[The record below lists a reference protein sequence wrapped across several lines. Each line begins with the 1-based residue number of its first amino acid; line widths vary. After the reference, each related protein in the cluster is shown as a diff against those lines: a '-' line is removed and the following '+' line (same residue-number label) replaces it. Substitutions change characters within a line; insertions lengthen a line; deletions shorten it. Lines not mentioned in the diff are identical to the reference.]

1 MNSTRFYRF
10 AGVGCIIVV
19 MLTVATD
26 PQFLSPGAL
35 LIAALGVALTPLGM
49 NHPLW
54 AAAAYSVLFAICGWH
69 PEWRSLLLLA
79 WSAVIVG
86 LISYRRPWTHA
97 VIPGLVLVLLS
108 IVDPTQGVLASLD
121 LFSFLLVAAFN
132 VAGIIVGVSLKK
144 ARQRQQAA
152 EQRSQEYRHALMTTL
167 HDSVATTLTSVV
179 MRSETLGLMGTDPK
193 LKENSAAIA
202 DDARKAMGEVRD
214 LLRLMKNEDQPL
226 LKKARSTAAEELEEM
241 QSFLHSH
248 GFDCT
253 VEGRRG
259 KLARTMALPNDLHL
273 VFSELCA
280 NLIKYTAADSQIAI
294 VFKRNHRG
302 IDIQIRS
309 VIAKAQADQHITT
322 GLGISEIQKRVAAAN
337 GTFSSGPKNG
347 MWISTLYIPLSSM
360 VRR

>member
-35 LIAALGVALTPLGM
+35 LLAALGVALTPLGM

-132 VAGIIVGVSLKK
+132 VAGIIVGAVSYTHL
-144 ARQRQQAA
+144 
-152 EQRSQEYRHALMTTL
+152 TL
-167 HDSVATTLTSVV
+167 PT
-179 MRSETLGLMGTDPK
+179 
-193 LKENSAAIA
+193 I
-202 DDARKAMGEVRD
+202 
-214 LLRLMKNEDQPL
+214 LR
-226 LKKARSTAAEELEEM
+226 
-241 QSFLHSH
+241 
-248 GFDCT
+248 
-253 VEGRRG
+253 V
-259 KLARTMALPNDLHL
+259 
-273 VFSELCA
+273 
-280 NLIKYTAADSQIAI
+280 
-294 VFKRNHRG
+294 
-302 IDIQIRS
+302 
-309 VIAKAQADQHITT
+309 
-322 GLGISEIQKRVAAAN
+322 
-337 GTFSSGPKNG
+337 
-347 MWISTLYIPLSSM
+347 
-360 VRR
+360 

>member
-1 MNSTRFYRF
+1 MNSTRFYLF

-26 PQFLSPGAL
+26 PSVLTPGAL
-35 LIAALGVALTPLGM
+35 LLAALGVALTPLGM

-69 PEWRSLLLLA
+69 PEWRSFLLVA

-97 VIPGLVLVLLS
+97 VIPGVVLVLLS
-108 IVDPTQGVLASLD
+108 IIDPIHGILASLD
-121 LFSFLLVAAFN
+121 LFSFLLVAAIN

-167 HDSVATTLTSVV
+167 HDSVATTLTSVI
-179 MRSETLGLMGTDPK
+179 MRSETLGLLETNPK
-193 LKENSAAIA
+193 VAENATSIA

-214 LLRLMKNEDQPL
+214 LLRLMKNEDAPL
-226 LKKARSTAAEELEEM
+226 PNAARSTIAEELEEM
-241 QSFLHSH
+241 QSFLKSH
-248 GFDCT
+248 GFECT
-253 VEGRRG
+253 VKGKLG
-259 KLARTMALPNDLHL
+259 KLARSMALPNDLHL
-273 VFSELCA
+273 VFSELSA
-280 NLIKYTAADSQIAI
+280 NLIKYAEAGSEITIRLRRNYRGLDMEVHSLIA
-294 VFKRNHRG
+294 G
-302 IDIQIRS
+302 
-309 VIAKAQADQHITT
+309 AQADQHMTT
-322 GLGISEIQKRVAAAN
+322 GLGLSEIEKRVTAAN
-337 GTFSSGPKNG
+337 GTFSSGPHNG
-347 MWISTLYIPLSSM
+347 KWVSALYIPFSSM